1 MTQEFEF
8 QLDFGNS
15 AINDLSQQ
23 AQQTDIYVSKP
34 CKRVTFANQ
43 SCTDQDVIDGD
54 VERDTTM
61 HVVSECVRIGDQFTL
76 FKRSYDDIQF
86 QIMQQDDNDM
96 EGESGNDLARIIQQH
111 SATDLVPNVYEGGCK
126 TWECSIDLCLYL
138 YEFFQSI
145 DHNHH
150 GTLTSPL
157 RVLEIGCGSALPS
170 ITCMQFGNQ
179 YVQSIDVQDYNK
191 EVIEMVTMPN
201 FLLNSRQLNER
212 RCEMAASNGGRVPAQ
227 QDMEIDTRTVSDVSD
242 SSIDGIALGFYA
254 GDWEQLPD
262 AINSCDNLTE
272 SRKYDLILG
281 SEVMYCQ
288 ENYHKL
294 TRIMTQLLSKQG
306 FALFSCKSQYFGC
319 TGDLYSFKEYIQ
331 SQNQFHIETVFTSP
345 GPGLSREI
353 IKVTLL

>member
-15 AINDLSQQ
+15 TNKHLSES
-23 AQQTDIYVSKP
+23 AQQIDIYASKP
-34 CKRVTFANQ
+34 CKRVIFAKQ
-43 SCTDQDVIDGD
+43 TRTDQGVIDGD
-54 VERDTTM
+54 VERDTSM
-61 HVVSECVRIGDQFTL
+61 HVVSECVRIGDKFTL

-96 EGESGNDLARIIQQH
+96 EGESDNYFARIIKQH

-138 YEFFQSI
+138 YQFFQSV
-145 DHNHH
+145 DHNHNV
-150 GTLTSPL
+150 LLSRPL

-179 YVQSIDVQDYNK
+179 YVQTIDVQDYNK

-201 FLLNSRQLNER
+201 FLLNSRQLNEE
-212 RCEMAASNGGRVPAQ
+212 RCEMAASNNGRVPAQ
-227 QDMEIDTRTVSDVSD
+227 QDLEIETRPVSAFGD
-242 SSIDGIALGFYA
+242 SSIDGIELGFYA

-281 SEVMYCQ
+281 SEVMYCKK
-288 ENYHKL
+288 NYHKL